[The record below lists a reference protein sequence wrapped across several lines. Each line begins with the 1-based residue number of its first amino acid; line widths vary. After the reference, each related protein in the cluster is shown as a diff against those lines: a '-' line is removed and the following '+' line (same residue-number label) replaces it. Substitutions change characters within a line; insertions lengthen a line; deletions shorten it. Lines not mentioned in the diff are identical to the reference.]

1 MQKTYHF
8 FCYPYESSKPQVY
21 LEYNTKKLNLNE
33 AEAKALQQIEYR
45 NKKTELKNLRQK
57 EFFKKCNKSALI
69 YEEEQRM
76 KNREEQILKK
86 KEQVE
91 QNLKKQNFN
100 KAVYQN
106 NMKPFLKE
114 KEKAQT
120 INIQNKSNQKRKKIA
135 NKNKKNMIK
144 KEKGGKSFD
153 RIKRRE
159 VKDNEEIE
167 TKELLEH
174 LNENEI
180 KNKAD
185 KDSNLYNKNNLNL
198 NKAKIIQSSNTNNN
212 VIDLRIGLE
221 NQVLEEI
228 KLKNLLLANNELLD
242 KVDDKITTI
251 KKFRTS
257 GLLPEEF
264 KSKSKNKKKEKN
276 KKQSSEFERRRFIKA
291 INNIINEKLSE
302 KNLEI
307 KKICNCG
314 NLQKKL
320 NSMIEKDNLDALKE
334 IDCDKNCSFY
344 NNKDVYLEG
353 INSVLKIIKDIYL
366 DNKNKDEE

>member
-21 LEYNTKKLNLNE
+21 LEYNNKKLNLNE

-76 KNREEQILKK
+76 KNREEQMLKK

-120 INIQNKSNQKRKKIA
+120 INIQNKSNQKRKKIS

-144 KEKGGKSFD
+144 KEKGGKSFE

-185 KDSNLYNKNNLNL
+185 KDSNLHNKNNLNL
-198 NKAKIIQSSNTNNN
+198 NKVKVIQSSSINNN

-353 INSVLKIIKDIYL
+353 INNVLKIIKDIYL